1 MTSQARG
8 SMKSPDKANIL
19 IAEDDADDRLLLEVV
34 FKEFL
39 EFCEIHFVEDG
50 DSLMEYLLHEGIY
63 GGIRPR
69 RPALILLDLHMPKK
83 GGWQALVEIKGRADL
98 KDIPVVIWTTSREE
112 EDKLFCVEAG
122 AADYVTKPSN
132 FRELDAAV
140 REILKKWLRI
150 TPPPQKETRRKAE
163 VGRRNKD

>member
-1 MTSQARG
+1 
-8 SMKSPDKANIL
+8 MKSPRTPDKANIL

-34 FKEFL
+34 FKEFR

-50 DSLMEYLLHEGIY
+50 EGLMEYLLHQGEY
-63 GGIRPR
+63 AQPAPL
-69 RPALILLDLHMPKK
+69 RPALILLDLHMPRK
-83 GGWQALVEIKGRADL
+83 GGWQALVEIKGSADL
-98 KDIPVVIWTTSREE
+98 TDIPVVIWTTSKEE

-122 AADYVTKPSN
+122 AAGYVTKPSN
-132 FRELDAAV
+132 FSELDAAV

-150 TPPPQKETRRKAE
+150 KPPRKKKPEERRKAE